1 MNPYEVLGIKQTASE
16 EEIKA
21 AYRTMVKK
29 YHPDKHQNNPLSEL
43 AEEKLMEVNEA
54 YEMLTNGGGSNGK
67 NTAYG
72 NRSNNGGYGN
82 AQPSGAYANNS
93 AGARTGF
100 DEGHVANPKPGT
112 AEWFYQ
118 AGVASI
124 NRGWYD
130 DGLGKLQTAVSMAPN
145 NLRYREG
152 LNQVQNMGG
161 GYRAD
166 AFGRR
171 GAGGND
177 DLCRMMQCLV
187 CTDCLC
193 DCI

>member
-1 MNPYEVLGIKQTASE
+1 MNPYEVLEINQNATE
-16 EEIKA
+16 EEIKS

-29 YHPDKHQNNPLSEL
+29 YHPDKHQNNPLSDL

-54 YEMLTNGGGSNGK
+54 YEMLTNGGYKSG

-72 NRSNNGGYGN
+72 NRANNGGYGTGQSN
-82 AQPSGAYANNS
+82 GGFNGGGG
-93 AGARTGF
+93 AGAGYNEGF
-100 DEGHVANPKPGT
+100 VENPKPGT

-124 NRGWYD
+124 NKGWYD

-145 NLRYREG
+145 NQRYKQG

-166 AFGRR
+166 AFGR
-171 GAGGND
+171 GAGRGND

>member
-29 YHPDKHQNNPLSEL
+29 YHPDKHQDNPLSDL

-54 YEMLTNGGGSNGK
+54 YEMLTNENYKGGGNS
-67 NTAYG
+67 AYRNSQG
-72 NRSNNGGYGN
+72 NSQGNGGY
-82 AQPSGAYANNS
+82 ANNGNGS
-93 AGARTGF
+93 YNSN
-100 DEGHVANPKPGT
+100 EGYVANPKPGT

-124 NRGWYD
+124 NKGWYD
-130 DGLGKLQTAVSMAPN
+130 DGVGKLQTAVSMAPN
-145 NLRYREG
+145 NPRYREG

-166 AFGRR
+166 AFGR
-171 GAGGND
+171 GAGRGND

>member
-1 MNPYEVLGIKQTASE
+1 MKGKEEMNPYEVLEINQNATE
-16 EEIKA
+16 EEIKS

-29 YHPDKHQNNPLSEL
+29 YHPDKHQNNPLADL
-43 AEEKLMEVNEA
+43 ANEKLMEVNEA
-54 YEMLTNGGGSNGK
+54 YEMLTNGGSSNG
-67 NTAYG
+67 NTAYA
-72 NRSNNGGYGN
+72 NRSNN
-82 AQPSGAYANNS
+82 A
-93 AGARTGF
+93 AGAGNN
-100 DEGHVANPKPGT
+100 EGYVENPKPGT

-124 NRGWYD
+124 NKGWYD
-130 DGLGKLQTAVSMAPN
+130 DGLGKLQTAVSMAPK
-145 NLRYREG
+145 NLRYRQG

-166 AFGRR
+166 AFGR
-171 GAGGND
+171 GAGRGND

>member
-1 MNPYEVLGIKQTASE
+1 MNPYEVLEIKQNATQ

-29 YHPDKHQNNPLSEL
+29 YHPDKHQNNPLSDL

-54 YEMLTNGGGSNGK
+54 YEMLTNGDYKGG
-67 NTAYG
+67 NTAFG
-72 NRSNNGGYGN
+72 NRSNNGGG
-82 AQPSGAYANNS
+82 
-93 AGARTGF
+93 AGAGGNEGF
-100 DEGHVANPKPGT
+100 VENPKPGT
-112 AEWFYQ
+112 PEWFYQ

-124 NRGWYD
+124 NKGWYD
-130 DGLGKLQTAVSMAPN
+130 DGLGKMQTAVSMAPN
-145 NLRYREG
+145 NQRYKQG

-166 AFGRR
+166 AFGRGGGR
-171 GAGGND
+171 GND
-177 DLCRMMQCLV
+177 DLCKMMQCLV

>member
-1 MNPYEVLGIKQTASE
+1 MNPYEVLEINQNATE

-29 YHPDKHQNNPLSEL
+29 YHPDKHQNNPLAEL

-54 YEMLTNGGGSNGK
+54 YEMLTNGDYKGG
-67 NTAYG
+67 NTAFG
-72 NRSNNGGYGN
+72 NRANNGGYGAGQSN
-82 AQPSGAYANNS
+82 GGFNGGYAGGGAN
-93 AGARTGF
+93 
-100 DEGHVANPKPGT
+100 EGYVENPKPGS
-112 AEWFYQ
+112 AEWFFQ

-124 NRGWYD
+124 NKGWYD

-145 NLRYREG
+145 NPRYRQG

-166 AFGRR
+166 AFGR
-171 GAGGND
+171 GAGGGND

>member
-1 MNPYEVLGIKQTASE
+1 MNPYEVLEINQNATAD
-16 EEIKA
+16 EIKS

-29 YHPDKHQNNPLSEL
+29 YHPDKYQNNPLSDL
-43 AEEKLMEVNEA
+43 AEKKLMEVNEA
-54 YEMLTNGGGSNGK
+54 YEMLTNGGSKNV

-72 NRSNNGGYGN
+72 NRSNNGGF
-82 AQPSGAYANNS
+82 NNGGGTAS
-93 AGARTGF
+93 NDGF
-100 DEGHVANPKPGT
+100 VNNPKPGS

-118 AGVASI
+118 AGIGSI
-124 NRGWYD
+124 NKGWYD
-130 DGLGKLQTAVSMAPN
+130 DGLGKLMTAVSMEPN
-145 NLRYREG
+145 NLRYRQG
-152 LNQVQNMGG
+152 LNQVQNMGS

-166 AFGRR
+166 AFGR
-171 GAGGND
+171 GAGGGND